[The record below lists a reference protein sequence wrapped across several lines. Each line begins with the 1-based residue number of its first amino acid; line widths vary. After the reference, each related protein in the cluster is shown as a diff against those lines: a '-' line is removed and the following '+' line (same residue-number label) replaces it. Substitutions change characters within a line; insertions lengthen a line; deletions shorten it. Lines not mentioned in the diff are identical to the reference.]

1 MIQTGKITAL
11 YARFSHDEGNSG
23 HDSNS
28 IANQKEL
35 LAEYANTHGFI
46 NHQFYTDDGYSGTNF
61 ERPAFQKMMT
71 DVENGLIGTI
81 IVKDM
86 SRLGRNY
93 LMVGQYTEIIFPEYN
108 VRFVAISIIISEIL

>member
-46 NHQFYTDDGYSGTNF
+46 NHQFTQTMAIPVQTLKDQHFKNDD
-61 ERPAFQKMMT
+61 RC
-71 DVENGLIGTI
+71 
-81 IVKDM
+81 
-86 SRLGRNY
+86 
-93 LMVGQYTEIIFPEYN
+93 
-108 VRFVAISIIISEIL
+108 

>member
-35 LAEYANTHGFI
+35 LQIFSEVY
-46 NHQFYTDDGYSGTNF
+46 
-61 ERPAFQKMMT
+61 QKHT
-71 DVENGLIGTI
+71 L
-81 IVKDM
+81 KK
-86 SRLGRNY
+86 RLN
-93 LMVGQYTEIIFPEYN
+93 
-108 VRFVAISIIISEIL
+108 

>member
-46 NHQFYTDDGYSGTNF
+46 NHQFYTDDSYSVQT
-61 ERPAFQKMMT
+61 
-71 DVENGLIGTI
+71 L
-81 IVKDM
+81 KD
-86 SRLGRNY
+86 
-93 LMVGQYTEIIFPEYN
+93 QHFKK
-108 VRFVAISIIISEIL
+108 

>member
-35 LAEYANTHGFI
+35 LAEYANTHMAL
-46 NHQFYTDDGYSGTNF
+46 Q
-61 ERPAFQKMMT
+61 
-71 DVENGLIGTI
+71 TI
-81 IVKDM
+81 SFTQTMAIPVRTLKD
-86 SRLGRNY
+86 
-93 LMVGQYTEIIFPEYN
+93 QHFKK
-108 VRFVAISIIISEIL
+108 